1 MADTKH
7 FVVIGLGSFGAA
19 VAQQLK
25 KNGCRVT
32 GIDSDEERVELL
44 KEWLYEAVIGNATDR
59 EVLQHLSLDAATGVV
74 ISLGEDITLS
84 LLATLHAKELGARN
98 IVVKGVTPEH
108 GKLLKSLGVAR
119 VIFPETEIALQ
130 LADQLTWPNV
140 IDLLPIDPEYSFIEI
155 AIPDSFVNRTLLEI
169 NLRRRFGVW
178 VVGVKDVMTGKLEMF
193 PDAEYKLL
201 ADQMLLVVG
210 KTDDL
215 KRIRELR

>member
-1 MADTKH
+1 MADIKH

-19 VAQQLK
+19 VAQRLK

-59 EVLQHLSLDAATGVV
+59 EALQHLSLDAATGIV

>member
-1 MADTKH
+1 MADIKH

-19 VAQQLK
+19 VAQRLK

-32 GIDSDEERVELL
+32 GIDSDEERVEVL

-59 EVLQHLSLDAATGVV
+59 EALQHLSLDAATGIV